1 MAEFAPF
8 DDGLVYPPGFI
19 NADTPAYFPTT
30 TGGPPVPGG
39 ETGDTGATGP
49 AGPSAP
55 LYQATYYKSALQN
68 LTSGTTDMIFDLSGA
83 WNNAGGYITHTD
95 GTTDFTVVQAGLYQ
109 LEFNATIISS
119 GSTWTNLLKQ
129 VSIDVTRS
137 PNPEIVS
144 IAQNA
149 SIPSNTNYAQSVC
162 STYNL
167 EAGDVIN
174 CRVSNTFA
182 TGTPYAQN
190 VTNTFDLNT
199 WFTWRYVSAGPQGA
213 TGATGPAG
221 STSATGATGPT
232 GPIGATGAT
241 GVGDTGATGATGA
254 MGATGTAG
262 DTGATGAGATGATGA
277 MGSTG
282 ETGPPGTPLVFL
294 GAWDVATNYVISD
307 VVVATDN
314 NTYVCILASIGN
326 EPPNATYWTL
336 FANGG
341 ATGDTGPMGE
351 TGATGSSAT
360 PVTIIHAEST
370 TVTALDDEGVTVL
383 STPSFTPSVT
393 GSALV
398 TASVTIV
405 ANDNTGT
412 QITMTLLDSAAAA
425 IGVPMTVTATGNGH
439 YMTITNVARLATV
452 AATADTVLVLLTLS
466 AANDVDFL
474 TGSLVVT
481 YNAEAYVAPP

>member
-1 MAEFAPF
+1 
-8 DDGLVYPPGFI
+8 
-19 NADTPAYFPTT
+19 
-30 TGGPPVPGG
+30 
-39 ETGDTGATGP
+39 
-49 AGPSAP
+49 
-55 LYQATYYKSALQN
+55 
-68 LTSGTTDMIFDLSGA
+68 
-83 WNNAGGYITHTD
+83 
-95 GTTDFTVVQAGLYQ
+95 
-109 LEFNATIISS
+109 
-119 GSTWTNLLKQ
+119 
-129 VSIDVTRS
+129 
-137 PNPEIVS
+137 
-144 IAQNA
+144 
-149 SIPSNTNYAQSVC
+149 
-162 STYNL
+162 
-167 EAGDVIN
+167 
-174 CRVSNTFA
+174 
-182 TGTPYAQN
+182 
-190 VTNTFDLNT
+190 
-199 WFTWRYVSAGPQGA
+199 
-213 TGATGPAG
+213 
-221 STSATGATGPT
+221 
-232 GPIGATGAT
+232 
-241 GVGDTGATGATGA
+241 
-254 MGATGTAG
+254 MGA
-262 DTGATGAGATGATGA
+262 
-277 MGSTG
+277 TG

-326 EPPNATYWTL
+326 EPPNATYWAL

-341 ATGDTGPMGE
+341 ATGDTGPMGD

-452 AATADTVLVLLTLS
+452 AATADTVLVVLTLS
-466 AANDVDFL
+466 AANDVDFV